1 LIGFRAAAVIAVLCC
16 GALLQ
21 TASAQSGP
29 FAAFPGRWSGSGT
42 IRVTSADKQ
51 TTERL
56 RCSATYRVPGSR
68 NLNLQLGCK
77 SDSYTIDL
85 TGDFEVD
92 ASAHISGHWT
102 EHSRNVGGTT
112 NGTAQ
117 GDKLHLYIE
126 SSAFAATLDMTTRSR
141 QQSVSLDSRGAGQ
154 TITASVTLR
163 RN

>member
-1 LIGFRAAAVIAVLCC
+1 M
-16 GALLQ
+16 
-21 TASAQSGP
+21 ASAQSGP

-42 IRVTSADKQ
+42 IRVKSAEKQ

-77 SDSYTIDL
+77 SDSYTIEL

-92 ASAHISGHWT
+92 AGAHISGHWT
-102 EHSRNVGGTT
+102 EHSRSVGGTT

-126 SSAFAATLDMTTRSR
+126 SSAFAATLDMTTRNR
-141 QQSVSLDSRGAGQ
+141 QQTVSLDSRGAGQ
-154 TITASVTLR
+154 KVTASVSLR